1 MANQQLLE
9 ESKDEHRPLEYCL
22 RKYLLLLAIM
32 VATVTYAAGFNPPG
46 GVWQNTEAGHLAG
59 ESIIRDTYYPRYLV
73 FFYCNAAAFALSI
86 VVIILILIL
95 AVVHEKEEIWI
106 SMIPL
111 RVAMMLDLL
120 GLVGAYAAGTSRG
133 VLKAKNAC
141 VLVAV
146 FVYMAV
152 QVVLTSFSEK
162 SQLFRCTGDSKKKE
176 AKGQLESADGKGEI
190 NKEEEKERR
199 RKLLLLLATFVM
211 SITYLAGLS
220 APGGYWDSSKEGHI
234 AGDPVMREHHSI
246 RLKAFFTFNAIA
258 FVMSLLII
266 MLLLDK
272 QLVIPL
278 LKGKNQNKTSPV
290 RTFVLKAYIFIA
302 FVGLAGAYATGSSR
316 ECDTT
321 IYVGSLVL
329 AVLAC
334 IIVLKAIISCQTYSN
349 DRSNNVEEQTST
361 GNCRAQINTSNG
373 GAESLS
379 SNGGAESVSSNG
391 GAESVSSNAR
401 AQPTT
406 TNGGEE
412 TKTSNA
418 GAQKNTRNADFMDKA
433 QSLVVLLSTLVATV
447 AYQAGLV
454 PPGGVWQD
462 NWNGHEAGD
471 SILLSMQPER
481 YRVFFYCNS
490 IAFAAS
496 LVIIILVQ
504 YKPIL
509 KLRVL
514 QFAMILDLFG
524 LIGAYSSGSCRD
536 VTTSIYVIA
545 LAGAVLIYVV
555 IHVLFVTLEDED
567 IRKEGREDRKLED
580 KRRKRLLLFA
590 VLCVTL
596 TYQAGLTP
604 PGGFWLM
611 DDEFGH
617 HAGDPVLFYNYPR
630 RYKAFF
636 YCNSMSFMSSIALI
650 ILLVNPNLY
659 RPAIRS
665 YALSVCTA
673 VGMFA
678 LLCAYA
684 AGSTQHLKTS
694 IYIFGLVLLVFFIMI
709 VLLIYSY
716 WRQKRTNSHNKEDTE
731 KGKSPGTQNEDI
743 TKQDSKTVK
752 PTGTKSDVEMEED
765 DITAKSTKL
774 KENDSTGKSS
784 EIEDEG
790 EAKQNRLEHSIERAK
805 QETATESPKKED
817 KSKKKHATR
826 KYLMLLGVLAAS
838 VTYQAGL
845 NPPGGVWQGNSNDH
859 AAGNPVM
866 HDKKRYR
873 YLIFFYSNST
883 SFVASIVVIILL
895 LPEKLLG
902 EAWSLNVMN
911 ITIVL
916 DLLGL
921 LLAYMAGSRMR
932 LQSSGYFVVF
942 VIGALGFAAIHKIWS
957 YLQRKRNDQH
967 RLLDQ
972 PR

>member
-1 MANQQLLE
+1 MANQQSLE
-9 ESKDEHRPLEYCL
+9 EPKDEGRPLEYCL

-59 ESIIRDTYYPRYLV
+59 DSIIRDTYYPRYLV

-86 VVIILILIL
+86 VVIILIFIL
-95 AVVHEKEEIWI
+95 AVVHDKRGLWI

-111 RVAMMLDLL
+111 RVAMVLDLL
-120 GLVGAYAAGTSRG
+120 GLMMAYAAGTSRG
-133 VLKAKNAC
+133 VLKARNAC
-141 VLVAV
+141 VLVAI

-152 QVVLTSFSEK
+152 QVVLTLFPEK
-162 SQLFRCTGDSKKKE
+162 PELPRCTDDGKKE
-176 AKGQLESADGKGEI
+176 A
-190 NKEEEKERR
+190 KERR

-211 SITYLAGLS
+211 SITYQAGLS
-220 APGGYWDSSKEGHI
+220 APGGYWDNSKEGHT

-246 RLKAFFTFNAIA
+246 RLKAFFAFNAIA

-302 FVGLAGAYATGSSR
+302 LVGLAGAYAIGSSR
-316 ECDTT
+316 ESDTT
-321 IYVGSLVL
+321 IYVGSLVF

-334 IIVLKAIISCQTYSN
+334 IIVLKAIISCQTDSN
-349 DRSNNVEEQTST
+349 ERSNNVEAQTST
-361 GNCRAQINTSNG
+361 G
-373 GAESLS
+373 
-379 SNGGAESVSSNG
+379 
-391 GAESVSSNAR
+391 
-401 AQPTT
+401 
-406 TNGGEE
+406 NGGEE
-412 TKTSNA
+412 TKTSNV
-418 GAQKNTRNADFMDKA
+418 GAQKNTRNAEFMDQA

-447 AYQAGLV
+447 TYQAGLV

-462 NWNGHEAGD
+462 NWIGHEAGD

-524 LIGAYSSGSCRD
+524 LIGAYSAGSCRD

-555 IHVLFVTLEDED
+555 IHVLFITLEDEEMG
-567 IRKEGREDRKLED
+567 KEGREKDQKLED

-604 PGGFWLM
+604 PGGFRLM

-630 RYKAFF
+630 RYNAFF

-650 ILLVNPNLY
+650 ILLVNPKLY

-673 VGMFA
+673 VGMFV
-678 LLCAYA
+678 LVCAYA

-694 IYIFGLVLLVFFIMI
+694 IYIFGLVVLVFFVMI
-709 VLLIYSY
+709 VLVIYSY
-716 WRQKRTNSHNKEDTE
+716 WR
-731 KGKSPGTQNEDI
+731 KSSATQNEDI
-743 TKQDSKTVK
+743 TKQDTKTVK
-752 PTGTKSDVEMEED
+752 PTGTKSDVGMEDNITADVGIED
-765 DITAKSTKL
+765 NITAKSTEL
-774 KENDSTGKSS
+774 GKSS
-784 EIEDEG
+784 EIEDKCED
-790 EAKQNRLEHSIERAK
+790 KQNRSNNSIERAK
-805 QETATESPKKED
+805 QETAIESPKKED

-845 NPPGGVWQGNSNDH
+845 NPPGGVWQGNSNGH

-866 HDKKRYR
+866 HDNKRYR

-902 EAWSLNVMN
+902 EAWSLHVMN

-942 VIGALGFAAIHKIWS
+942 VIDAAWGSTGSAFLYPQLTATNYTSWAIRVQEMMEDQGVWEADKPAGANVDARKDKKARSHLLQALPEDFLNTHAAKKTTVHQVWQCLKTRYVGVDWV
-957 YLQRKRNDQH
+957 KAA
-967 RLLDQ
+967 RL
-972 PR
+972 

>member
-1 MANQQLLE
+1 MANQQSLE
-9 ESKDEHRPLEYCL
+9 EPKDEGRPLEYCL

-59 ESIIRDTYYPRYLV
+59 DSIIRDTYYPRYLV

-86 VVIILILIL
+86 VVIILIFIL
-95 AVVHEKEEIWI
+95 AVVHDKRGLWI

-111 RVAMMLDLL
+111 RVAMVLDLL
-120 GLVGAYAAGTSRG
+120 GLMMAYAAGTSRG
-133 VLKAKNAC
+133 VLKARNAC
-141 VLVAV
+141 VLVAI

-152 QVVLTSFSEK
+152 QVVLTLFPEK
-162 SQLFRCTGDSKKKE
+162 PELPRCTDDGKKE
-176 AKGQLESADGKGEI
+176 A
-190 NKEEEKERR
+190 KERR

-211 SITYLAGLS
+211 SITYQAGLS
-220 APGGYWDSSKEGHI
+220 APGGYWDNSKEGHT

-246 RLKAFFTFNAIA
+246 RLKAFFAFNAIA

-302 FVGLAGAYATGSSR
+302 LVGLAGAYAIGSSR
-316 ECDTT
+316 ESDTT
-321 IYVGSLVL
+321 IYVGSLVF

-334 IIVLKAIISCQTYSN
+334 IIVLKAIISCQTDSN
-349 DRSNNVEEQTST
+349 ERSNNVEAQTST
-361 GNCRAQINTSNG
+361 G
-373 GAESLS
+373 
-379 SNGGAESVSSNG
+379 
-391 GAESVSSNAR
+391 
-401 AQPTT
+401 
-406 TNGGEE
+406 NGGEE
-412 TKTSNA
+412 TKTSNV
-418 GAQKNTRNADFMDKA
+418 GAQKNTRNAEFMDQA

-447 AYQAGLV
+447 TYQAGLV

-462 NWNGHEAGD
+462 NWIGHEAGD

-524 LIGAYSSGSCRD
+524 LIGAYSAGSCRD

-555 IHVLFVTLEDED
+555 IHVLFITLEDEEMG
-567 IRKEGREDRKLED
+567 KEGREKDQKLED

-604 PGGFWLM
+604 PGGFRLM

-630 RYKAFF
+630 RYNAFF

-673 VGMFA
+673 VGMFV
-678 LLCAYA
+678 LVCAYA

-694 IYIFGLVLLVFFIMI
+694 IYIFGLVALVFFVMI
-709 VLLIYSY
+709 VLVIYSY
-716 WRQKRTNSHNKEDTE
+716 WR
-731 KGKSPGTQNEDI
+731 KSSATQNEDI
-743 TKQDSKTVK
+743 TKQDTKTVK
-752 PTGTKSDVEMEED
+752 PTGTKSDVGMEDNITADVGIED
-765 DITAKSTKL
+765 NITAKSTEL
-774 KENDSTGKSS
+774 GKSS
-784 EIEDEG
+784 EIEDKCED
-790 EAKQNRLEHSIERAK
+790 KQNRSNNSIERAK
-805 QETATESPKKED
+805 QETAIESPKKED

-845 NPPGGVWQGNSNDH
+845 NPPGGVWQGNSNGH

-866 HDKKRYR
+866 HDNKRYR

-902 EAWSLNVMN
+902 EAWSLHVMN

-957 YLQRKRNDQH
+957 LIRKYF
-967 RLLDQ
+967 
-972 PR
+972 PKGK